1 MVRYTS
7 RIGKA
12 APVIKKVVKKVVA
25 AKKARVAARA
35 KPVVDDLPAA
45 DEDPVD
51 FGGALSTGGVLQT
64 GGALPSIDKLGYP
77 AMIHTLGAMDQ
88 PTFHIL
94 QGMAS
99 TFLPQVIHPLKKPF
113 QSAMGGALVHPPGIS
128 KVATMDIVKAPT
140 PQQLAMAL
148 HGEWLDSMKGR
159 AVGGGLFD
167 SLKSVIKKGISVVSK
182 GAMKA
187 LQVGTK
193 LRGALQKGTA
203 IAKSFE
209 GPLTAAVP
217 AAGELLSRG
226 IKGAE
231 ALDVGLGIGLAA
243 GEKISAGLED
253 VSAAVNPEAQ

>member
-12 APVIKKVVKKVVA
+12 LPVVKKAIKKVVA
-25 AKKARVAARA
+25 AKKARVAA
-35 KPVVDDLPAA
+35 KPVVEDLPASA
-45 DEDPVD
+45 KDPVD
-51 FGGALSTGGVLQT
+51 FGGSLPTGGVIPT
-64 GGALPSIDKLGYP
+64 GGAAQLPEIDRMSFP

-99 TFLPQVIHPLKKPF
+99 TFLPRVIHPLKKPF
-113 QSAMGGALVHPPGIS
+113 MAALGGALLHPPGIS

-148 HGEWLDSMKGR
+148 HTEWLDSMKGR
-159 AVGGGLFD
+159 DVGGGLFD

-203 IAKSFE
+203 IAKSFQA
-209 GPLTAAVP
+209 PLSAVVP
-217 AAGELLSRG
+217 AAGELLGKG

-253 VSAAVNPEAQ
+253 VSKAVNPEAQ